1 MKMKE
6 ENHLNDVMDNENEE
20 ITKRL
25 KELIGQFHQLAEKS
39 TKTLRAIDNAKS
51 MDIEECQT
59 RNLYEEAINSSVKE
73 KECLK
78 GILDLLYEK
87 QKEKFARVFQKNGDQ
102 RCSSRDE
109 LLLAVQKAGLLL
121 PLWIG
126 CQPQTAPPLCGAI
139 HAPDDY
145 IAEAG
150 ELIAASVKAEEHRTW
165 ILMEVESYDKP
176 FDSYA
181 LLHITEKVTKHIVC
195 RSQTIPL
202 PKYKANPQDSSSLN
216 AIFTPGTMILCL
228 FPQSTSFYPAV
239 VKESPKTFKDSYLVH
254 FDTFP
259 SGASPIQNIQQRYVL
274 SYRSAS

>member
-1 MKMKE
+1 MNLLELVNKTRKMKE

-78 GILDLLYEK
+78 
-87 QKEKFARVFQKNGDQ
+87 DQ